1 MQARSSRKGSEV
13 FSVILVVLAFF
24 ISGGCQK
31 VVDIELIDSEPR
43 LIVDG
48 LVCDSPGPYQI
59 NLQLSGSYFNQP
71 ELTQVSGAVV
81 VISDNAGMTDSLKE
95 ISTGIYQTS
104 KLKGIPG
111 KTYKLKVVS
120 DHKEYEA
127 TSTMGCRV
135 EIDSLTVKKGQSLQ
149 IELNGIKE
157 DNRPEIHCFFK
168 DPKEKNYYR
177 FKVYCNGVLNV
188 KNYTLYDDQYTN
200 GQQID
205 LVVKRV
211 AIGEVVRVELI
222 SIDKATYE
230 YYRALSNV
238 IHSNP
243 IFGSTPA
250 NPNTNLTNGAMGYFG
265 AGAISSKTIDVIE

>member
-1 MQARSSRKGSEV
+1 M
-13 FSVILVVLAFF
+13 
-24 ISGGCQK
+24 
-31 VVDIELIDSEPR
+31 VDIDLNDSEPR

-71 ELTQVSGAVV
+71 DLNQVSGAVV
-81 VISDNAGMTDSLKE
+81 IISDNAGMTDSLKE
-95 ISTGIYQTS
+95 IASGVYQTS

-111 KTYKLKVVS
+111 KTYKLKVLS
-120 DHKEYEA
+120 DNKEYAA
-127 TSTMGCRV
+127 TTTMGCKV
-135 EIDSLTVKKGQSLQ
+135 EIDSLAVRKGKSIQ
-149 IELNGIKE
+149 IEFDGIRE
-157 DNRPEIHCFFK
+157 DNRAEIHCFFK

-177 FKVYCNGVLNV
+177 FKVYRNGILNV

-205 LVVKRV
+205 FMVRRV
-211 AIGEVVRVELI
+211 EVGEVVRVELI

-230 YYRALSNV
+230 YYRALGNV
-238 IHSNP
+238 LHSNP